1 MLVLSVPVAV
11 LGQDKGYLY
20 GELYDSATKEP
31 VIFATII
38 VKNKGV
44 GIISN
49 DDSFRIPKVMSV
61 LGDTLL
67 VSSIGYTSK
76 ELVVHNLKTNIMN
89 KIALML
95 SLTELKEV
103 VLVSSK
109 YNYNRKVLSAEEIIQ
124 NAMDRILQNYPT
136 TPYS

>member
-1 MLVLSVPVAV
+1 VLVLSVPVAV

-67 VSSIGYTSK
+67 VSSIG
-76 ELVVHNLKTNIMN
+76 
-89 KIALML
+89 
-95 SLTELKEV
+95 
-103 VLVSSK
+103 
-109 YNYNRKVLSAEEIIQ
+109 
-124 NAMDRILQNYPT
+124 
-136 TPYS
+136 

>member
-1 MLVLSVPVAV
+1 VLVLSVPVAV